1 MDYSTPQ
8 YAHSWLPI
16 RYFKD
21 FGDEENFFIQLEYVI
36 NKINYSPQI
45 HKELDFDMLAANG
58 EKIFCDLDSDALE
71 ELKSRNYVL
80 LKSTETPTSNFN
92 DRFYVQELYG
102 YAPSCE
108 FQSYSDD
115 VVLSPQL
122 LLPDGLGISCMP
134 NITEAQYNY
143 YANSLSI
150 TPPSSESNES
160 DSSESEEITEEEKN
174 ELLDGAGDLLVN
186 IPASKTATITGGC
199 CNACTGMV
207 EFQIDNEELAS
218 VMKKGALVFFYGK
231 GRVWGVQ
238 WWYYFLTGTAEI
250 AGKIGNKF
258 YIIPGNVNFIK
269 TGGNGYWTFRECFY
283 PNQTWFGEKIT
294 LYFLGNVRDSR
305 NIQCRTITK
314 VKFYL
319 ERPPLSDFKSPIQ
332 IDKSQYTTTA
342 LGASALTDMSNPTAS
357 EWIEKA
363 QNGENYVLN
372 GSKLEYRDGLYTLS
386 TTYAP
391 YC

>member
-36 NKINYSPQI
+36 NKIDYSPQI

-58 EKIFCDLDSDALE
+58 EKIFGDLDVDMLE
-71 ELKSRNYVL
+71 DLKSRNYVL
-80 LKSTETPTSNFN
+80 LTSTETPTSNFN
-92 DRFYVQELYG
+92 DRFYVREVYG

-108 FQSYSDD
+108 YQTYSDD

-122 LLPDGLGISCMP
+122 LLPDGLGTSCMP
-134 NITEAQYNY
+134 SITEAQYNY
-143 YANSLSI
+143 YANSLNI
-150 TPPSSESNES
+150 TPPSSESDES

-174 ELLDGAGDLLVN
+174 ELLDGAKDLLVN
-186 IPASKTATITGGC
+186 IPASMTATITGGC
-199 CNACTGMV
+199 NNPCTGMV

-231 GRVWGVQ
+231 GRVYGVR
-238 WWYYFLTGTAEI
+238 WWYYFLTGVAEI

-372 GSKLEYRDGLYTLS
+372 GSRLEYRDGLYALS